1 MHSEHIIRI
10 VIWDRSLAGVGG
22 AVTTSDDVRIDG
34 TDALLGSASHCH
46 VRLSPDKLAREQL
59 RFEVREGELFAEVRA
74 SEPEVTLDQQRF
86 AGGRVPESAVLVI
99 GQLEVRA
106 TLKRGLHASAARS
119 GGRPRPMLLL
129 IGTLLLM
136 AAVLIALP
144 RSERARLTAP
154 QAPALFASE
163 TEPCPEHEPSSARAA
178 AQEFARIAEAE
189 RDRAP
194 FLPDEGL
201 AAVRAYRRADSC
213 FQRAGDAALS
223 AQARRRAGQLQ
234 AQVERDYHLHQ
245 VRVYLA
251 QRSNDAALLSREA
264 RVLASY
270 VKGRS
275 DRYVDWLD
283 QLQRELE
290 ATTNKEGKP

>member
-1 MHSEHIIRI
+1 LAVLSEHIIHI
-10 VIWDRSLAGVGG
+10 VVADRG
-22 AVTTSDDVRIDG
+22 ATTDDVRIDG

-46 VRLSPDKLAREQL
+46 VRLSPDKVGREQL
-59 RFEVREGELFAEVRA
+59 RFEVRLGELFAEVR
-74 SEPEVTLDQQRF
+74 SLEPEVTLDKQPF
-86 AGGRVPESAVLVI
+86 ARGRLSESSVLVF

-106 TLKRGLHASAARS
+106 KLERGPGAHAARR
-119 GGRPRPMLLL
+119 GGAPRPTVLLTGALLL
-129 IGTLLLM
+129 VALI
-136 AAVLIALP
+136 LIAVP
-144 RSERARLTAP
+144 RSERARFV
-154 QAPALFASE
+154 APAAPILFADE
-163 TEPCPEHEPSSARAA
+163 PEPCPEREPNTARAA
-178 AQEFARIAEAE
+178 AQELARMAEAK

-194 FLPDEGL
+194 FVPDAGL
-201 AAVRAYRRADSC
+201 AAVHAYRAAGSCYELSGEPMLADRAR
-213 FQRAGDAALS
+213 QRARHLK
-223 AQARRRAGQLQ
+223 

-251 QRSNDAALLSREA
+251 QRAHDAALLSREA

-290 ATTNKEGKP
+290 ATASTEGEP